1 MCFFPIWTWMALIYY
16 DFPIEHCHF
25 TGVSW
30 WYQTLLIRRGPFGKG
45 FETWG
50 SCRLRDSNDT
60 QFSVG
65 LEMVR
70 GFFFCKLH
78 GNLKFIF
85 YHMGRFFAGQS
96 SLGTS
101 FYMEMWMMFS
111 MFFQCIRG
119 RWTNY
124 YMYIYMEKILKWYPK
139 SSKCRIYFSLETYWN
154 PWWLGSAPF
163 QRDGFLVTP
172 RFASLSQ
179 QLLECALDS
188 QGRDSPETG
197 DKKTWTAM
205 AISYNWL
212 FQWDYIFYKW
222 GYKYL

>member
-1 MCFFPIWTWMALIYY
+1 MLSEKSENDGKTLENHQNANGIRRWVIEYLSRIITCFFPIWTWMALIYY

-111 MFFQCIRG
+111 MSFQCIRG

-124 YMYIYMEKILKWYPK
+124 YMYIYIWKK
-139 SSKCRIYFSLETYWN
+139 S
-154 PWWLGSAPF
+154 
-163 QRDGFLVTP
+163 
-172 RFASLSQ
+172 
-179 QLLECALDS
+179 
-188 QGRDSPETG
+188 
-197 DKKTWTAM
+197 
-205 AISYNWL
+205 
-212 FQWDYIFYKW
+212 
-222 GYKYL
+222 

>member
-111 MFFQCIRG
+111 MSFQCIRG

-139 SSKCRIYFSLETYWN
+139 SSKCRIYFSLETYLKPMVTWECPISTRWVFGHAEVRQSVSATSRMRLGQPGKGFSRN
-154 PWWLGSAPF
+154 WW
-163 QRDGFLVTP
+163 
-172 RFASLSQ
+172 
-179 QLLECALDS
+179 
-188 QGRDSPETG
+188 
-197 DKKTWTAM
+197 
-205 AISYNWL
+205 
-212 FQWDYIFYKW
+212 
-222 GYKYL
+222 